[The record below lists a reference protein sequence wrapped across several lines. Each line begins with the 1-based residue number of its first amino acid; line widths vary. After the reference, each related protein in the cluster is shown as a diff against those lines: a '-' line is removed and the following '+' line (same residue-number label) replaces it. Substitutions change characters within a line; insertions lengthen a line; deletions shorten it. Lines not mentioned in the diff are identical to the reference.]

1 MNPSSSVTRHK
12 RRETARPAEKN
23 MEERENYE
31 NIQKFN
37 YVYVL
42 HLEIIFGTQLAS
54 YDNTLCP
61 AIIH

>member
-54 YDNTLCP
+54 
-61 AIIH
+61 